1 MTPKNRTLHLALV
14 VSMIAF
20 FVSFDLEGN
29 IQVFRVDEQQEPPT
43 WALYERQLI
52 DTLNRAGIEFYNTY
66 VLEDGSL

>member
-29 IQVFRVDEQQEPPT
+29 IQVFRVDEQQEPP
-43 WALYERQLI
+43 I
-52 DTLNRAGIEFYNTY
+52 SMND
-66 VLEDGSL
+66 S